1 MNRDEAKGIALIGT
15 VLVDELLPI
24 LKPGQL
30 TCTDANEFVPVSE
43 MRGEIIQ
50 YSVGG
55 MALNVAVNLAKLSGD
70 FPISIIG
77 KIGSDHRAD
86 LIRQTM
92 RDNSLDTEWLI
103 VDHTRSTSHTTVIY
117 IEMPDR
123 KVERLFR
130 HTFGAMGSFAPA
142 DIELAKLQGYKFA
155 MFGYGLLLPLL
166 DLEDDHYGTRL
177 GRIMAKTRQYG
188 VKTAIDFVSP
198 DRENLFRFKR
208 YQKSIAYADMVIIN
222 DDQAQSLTEQSS
234 PDKAC
239 MALVEEYK
247 CGLGI
252 VHCGAIGPN
261 YAYSKESGLVVQPN
275 YHVAP
280 EEIAGNAGAGDAFSA
295 AILHALYHDW
305 SIREALAFAA
315 AAAAKSLSHASC
327 TGAMQNENEILKY
340 METRATKLQDRI

>member
-1 MNRDEAKGIALIGT
+1 MNRAEAKGIALIGT

-30 TCTDANEFVPVSE
+30 TCTDAKEFVPVSE
-43 MRGEIIQ
+43 MRGETIQ

-55 MALNVAVNLAKLSGD
+55 MALNVAVNLAKLSGNI
-70 FPISIIG
+70 PISVMG
-77 KIGSDHRAD
+77 KIGADHRAE

-92 RDNSLDTEWLI
+92 IENGLDTDWLI
-103 VDHTRSTSHTTVIY
+103 VDHAHSTSHTTVIY
-117 IEMPDR
+117 IEMPDH
-123 KVERLFR
+123 KIERLFR

-142 DIELAKLQGYKFA
+142 DIDLLKLQDYTFA

-177 GRIMAKTRQYG
+177 GRIMAKTQQWG

-222 DDQAQSLTEQSS
+222 DDQAQSLTDQST
-234 PDKAC
+234 PDKASI
-239 MALVEEYK
+239 ALVEEYK
-247 CGLGI
+247 AGLGI
-252 VHCGAIGPN
+252 VHCGANGPN
-261 YAYSKESGLVVQPN
+261 YAYSKETGLVVQPN
-275 YHVAP
+275 YPVAP

-295 AILHALYHDW
+295 GILHALYNGW
-305 SIREALAFAA
+305 PIRDALAFAA
-315 AAAAKSLSHASC
+315 AAAAKSLTHASC
-327 TGAMQNENEILKY
+327 TGAMQNEKEILKY
-340 METRATKLQDRI
+340 METRATK